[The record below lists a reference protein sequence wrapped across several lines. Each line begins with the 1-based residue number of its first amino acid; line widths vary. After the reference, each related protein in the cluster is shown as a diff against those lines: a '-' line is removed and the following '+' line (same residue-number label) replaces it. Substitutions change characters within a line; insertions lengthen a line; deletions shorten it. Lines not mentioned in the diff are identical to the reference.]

1 MSLFGSSPTE
11 ESPVMSTSDFQRSR
25 SSLFEDEP
33 AMTKST
39 SSALFQD
46 DDSAAPS
53 PWDLPTPRK
62 QLSRADLIRNLL
74 SPADVPDS
82 YVETFDALLGEHDD
96 AGGRISSAGITRA
109 LAAARLGADE
119 QAQINS
125 IIAPAGENTDGSLGR
140 PEFNVFL
147 ALVGLAQQ
155 GETIS
160 LDSVDEHRRSE
171 SPPETKL

>member
-1 MSLFGSSPTE
+1 
-11 ESPVMSTSDFQRSR
+11 MSTNDFQRSR

-46 DDSAAPS
+46 DDSGAPS
-53 PWDLPTPRK
+53 PWDMPTPRK
-62 QLSRADLIRNLL
+62 QLSRADLIRSLL
-74 SPADVPDS
+74 SSADVPDS
-82 YVETFDALLGEHDD
+82 YVETFDTLLGEHDD
-96 AGGRISSAGITRA
+96 AGRISSAGITRA

-119 QAQINS
+119 QARINS

-140 PEFNVFL
+140 AEFNVFL

-171 SPPETKL
+171 FSPEANL